1 METYQAHCK
10 WIRWRKEF
18 LWSLQT
24 RSKWNNKCRNLQKGD
39 IVLLKTEASRNQ
51 WPVVKVIRV
60 NADDLGFVGSVRLL
74 LASSWDSAGESIGTT
89 STYDSTG
96 IFSNCSFSSI
106 KFCKIS
112 SVCSQ
117 VSFSTLAIS
126 SILRLSRRDLSLRS
140 LSLSQSWSL
149 SFQSSLMSSLCFCFC
164 LLRLSSTFW
173 NFFWNTFWDV
183 SNLFWDLLFL
193 YWVFLTFHY
202 CLEFLLR
209 VDLISQLCL
218 SCKRKQFSWSFL
230 LAP

>member
-39 IVLLKTEASRNQ
+39 IVLLKTETSRNQ

-60 NADDLGFVGSVRLL
+60 NADDSGFVGDVRLL

-106 KFCKIS
+106 KFWKIS

-126 SILRLSRRDLSLRS
+126 SILRLSRRDLSSRS
-140 LSLSQSWSL
+140 LSLSQNWSL
-149 SFQSSLMSSLCFCFC
+149 SLQS
-164 LLRLSSTFW
+164 
-173 NFFWNTFWDV
+173 
-183 SNLFWDLLFL
+183 
-193 YWVFLTFHY
+193 
-202 CLEFLLR
+202 
-209 VDLISQLCL
+209 
-218 SCKRKQFSWSFL
+218 
-230 LAP
+230 